1 MCLWVAILFSQSVV
15 RAQTNYTIDW
25 ATISGGGA
33 SSSGGIYSVSGTIG
47 QHDAGGPMTGI
58 TYSLTGGFWSLFAVQ
73 TPGAPLLT
81 IRLTSTNTVAVSW
94 PSSSAGWNL
103 QQHTNLAT
111 TNWIA
116 VGPIPSD
123 DGTSKTVI
131 VNPPAGNRFF
141 RLFRS
146 E

>member
-1 MCLWVAILFSQSVV
+1 
-15 RAQTNYTIDW
+15 
-25 ATISGGGA
+25 
-33 SSSGGIYSVSGTIG
+33 
-47 QHDAGGPMTGI
+47 
-58 TYSLTGGFWSLFAVQ
+58 
-73 TPGAPLLT
+73 LT

-94 PSSSAGWNL
+94 PSLTGGWNL
-103 QQHTNLAT
+103 QQHTNLTT

-116 VGPIPSD
+116 VGTTPSD